1 MDAKEF
7 LNRYHNEYKK
17 LIRLRAEMDAVW
29 SALQAVNNDGMP
41 KQVGVSDRVGNV
53 AAELADLRTV
63 YEVQAD
69 TLGIVRNET
78 MAVIDC
84 VSDPIQS
91 ALLIRRYI
99 ALETWSKIAECL
111 YVSEPYARGE
121 LHRAAVESV
130 QNVLDERYYKQ

>member
-1 MDAKEF
+1 MAET
-7 LNRYHNEYKK
+7 KK
-17 LIRLRAEMDAVW
+17 RETRALVMLPSYTEP
-29 SALQAVNNDGMP
+29 LEL
-41 KQVGVSDRVGNV
+41 VGNV

-69 TLGIVRNET
+69 TLSIVRNET

-84 VSDPIQS
+84 ISDPIQS

-111 YVSEPYARGE
+111 YISEPYARGE

-130 QNVLDERYYKQ
+130 QNVLNERYYEQ

>member
-69 TLGIVRNET
+69 TLSIVRNET

-84 VSDPIQS
+84 ISDPIQS

-99 ALETWSKIAECL
+99 AL
-111 YVSEPYARGE
+111 
-121 LHRAAVESV
+121 
-130 QNVLDERYYKQ
+130 